1 MSVIN
6 VEHISK
12 LYGDKMILEDLS
24 CSVDE
29 GDKIG
34 IIGINGTGKSTLLRI
49 IAGEEEADE
58 GKIIFSNGMTIGW
71 MGQNPEF
78 DEEIGLISISKV
90 GKYILAT
97 KAKQDYFFTIFD
109 SEHTKLIDICRKG
122 NGPNEFIAPIYL
134 EQYEVIGGETK
145 IWVLERATNTFCLIN
160 IEQTIKEKKLVIV
173 DSLEMSSLKTKDI
186 KAMLNKLNI
195 TGKVLF
201 VTSNDAENL
210 YMGSRNLN
218 KVNVILAEELNVFDI
233 VNSDTLVIDEAAVA
247 AIEEV
252 LN

>member
-1 MSVIN
+1 MGKMNVIN
-6 VEHISK
+6 LNGEKVKDINLNKNVFGCEANEIVLK
-12 LYGDKMILEDLS
+12 KAIDLQLAS
-24 CSVDE
+24 LRQGTQKTKSRAEVS
-29 GDKIG
+29 GGGRKPYKQK
-34 IIGINGTGKSTLLRI
+34 GTGNARQGSIRAPHYRGGGVALSI
-49 IAGEEEADE
+49 
-58 GKIIFSNGMTIGW
+58 
-71 MGQNPEF
+71 NPRSYTF
-78 DEEIGLISISKV
+78 KMN
-90 GKYILAT
+90 K
-97 KAKQDYFFTIFD
+97 K
-109 SEHTKLIDICRKG
+109 
-122 NGPNEFIAPIYL
+122 
-134 EQYEVIGGETK
+134 
-145 IWVLERATNTFCLIN
+145 ERALALRSALSLKA
-160 IEQTIKEKKLVIV
+160 QEKKLVIV

-186 KAMLNKLNI
+186 KAMLNKLNL

>member
-1 MSVIN
+1 MGRMNVIN
-6 VEHISK
+6 LNGEKVKDINLNKNVFDCEANEIVLK
-12 LYGDKMILEDLS
+12 KAIDLQLAS
-24 CSVDE
+24 LRQGTQKTKSRAEVS
-29 GDKIG
+29 GGGRKPYKQK
-34 IIGINGTGKSTLLRI
+34 GTGNARQGSIRAPHYRGGGVALSINPRSYTFKMNKKERTLALRS
-49 IAGEEEADE
+49 AL
-58 GKIIFSNGMTIGW
+58 S
-71 MGQNPEF
+71 
-78 DEEIGLISISKV
+78 L
-90 GKYILAT
+90 
-97 KAKQDYFFTIFD
+97 KAQ
-109 SEHTKLIDICRKG
+109 
-122 NGPNEFIAPIYL
+122 
-134 EQYEVIGGETK
+134 
-145 IWVLERATNTFCLIN
+145 
-160 IEQTIKEKKLVIV
+160 EKKLVIV

-186 KAMLNKLNI
+186 KAMLNKLSI

>member
-1 MSVIN
+1 MGKMNVIN
-6 VEHISK
+6 LNGEKVKDIN
-12 LYGDKMILEDLS
+12 LDKNVFDCEANEIVLKKAIDLQLAS
-24 CSVDE
+24 LRQGTQKTKSRAEVS
-29 GDKIG
+29 GGGRKPYKQK
-34 IIGINGTGKSTLLRI
+34 GTGNARQGSIRAPHYRDGGVALSI
-49 IAGEEEADE
+49 
-58 GKIIFSNGMTIGW
+58 
-71 MGQNPEF
+71 NPRSYTF
-78 DEEIGLISISKV
+78 KMN
-90 GKYILAT
+90 K
-97 KAKQDYFFTIFD
+97 K
-109 SEHTKLIDICRKG
+109 
-122 NGPNEFIAPIYL
+122 
-134 EQYEVIGGETK
+134 
-145 IWVLERATNTFCLIN
+145 ERALALRSALSLKA
-160 IEQTIKEKKLVIV
+160 QAKELVIV

-186 KAMLNKLNI
+186 KAMLSKLNL